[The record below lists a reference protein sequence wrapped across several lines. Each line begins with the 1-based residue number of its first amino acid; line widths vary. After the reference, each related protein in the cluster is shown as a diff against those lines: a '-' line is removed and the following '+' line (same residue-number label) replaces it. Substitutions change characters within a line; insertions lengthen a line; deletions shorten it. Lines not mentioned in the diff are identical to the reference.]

1 MRTIGL
7 IGGMSWQSSKIYY
20 ERINQLVADRLG
32 GAHSA
37 RLIVNSLDFGPIAQ
51 MQAEGQWKQAGS
63 VLADAAQA
71 LERAGADVIAIGAN
85 TMHKVAQ
92 QVMASTSLPLIHI
105 GDTLAAGLRSE
116 ARSKPL
122 LLGTRYTMEDPFMRD
137 HLAAKGIEALVPV
150 KPDRDVLH
158 AIIYDELI
166 KGIVTDASR
175 ARVRQMI
182 AAADEHE
189 ADAVIFGCTEIGMLF
204 PPTDAGLPGYDTL
217 ELHARALVD
226 FALQRWGYSSFA

>member
-7 IGGMSWQSSKIYY
+7 IGGMSWQSSKLYY
-20 ERINQLVADRLG
+20 DRINQLVADHLG

-37 RLIVNSLDFGPIAQ
+37 KLIVNSLDFGPIAR
-51 MQAEGQWKQAGS
+51 MQAEGRWKEAGAH
-63 VLADAAQA
+63 LANAAQA

-85 TMHKVAQ
+85 TMHKVAA
-92 QVMASTSLPLIHI
+92 QVMASTTLPLIHI
-105 GDTLAAGLRSE
+105 GDTLAAGLRSD

-137 HLAAKGIEALVPV
+137 HLAAKGIEAVIPRQ
-150 KPDRDVLH
+150 PDRDALH
-158 AIIYDELI
+158 AIIYNELI
-166 KGIVTDASR
+166 RGFVTEVSR

-182 AAADEHE
+182 EAAGEHE

-226 FALQRWGYSSFA
+226 FALA

>member
-1 MRTIGL
+1 VRTIGL
-7 IGGMSWQSSKIYY
+7 IGGMSWQSSKLYY
-20 ERINQLVADRLG
+20 DRINQLVADRLG

-37 RLIVNSLDFGPIAQ
+37 ELIVYSIDFDPMAK
-51 MQAEGQWKQAGS
+51 MQAEARWQEAGE
-63 VLADAAQA
+63 VLADAARK
-71 LERAGADVIAIGAN
+71 LEAAGADVIAIGAN
-85 TMHKVAQ
+85 TMHKVAA
-92 QVMASTSLPLIHI
+92 QVKAATKLPLIHI
-105 GDTLAAGLRSE
+105 GDALAAGLRKD

-137 HLAAKGIEALVPV
+137 HLAAKGIDTVVPDKTDRNALQ
-150 KPDRDVLH
+150 

-175 ARVRQMI
+175 KIVRAMI
-182 AAADEHE
+182 AASEEHE
-189 ADAVIFGCTEIGMLF
+189 ADAVIFGCTEIGLLF

-226 FALQRWGYSSFA
+226 FSLG

>member
-7 IGGMSWQSSKIYY
+7 IGGMSWQSSRLYY
-20 ERINQLVADRLG
+20 DRINQLVAERLG

-37 RLIVNSLDFGPIAQ
+37 KLIVYSIDFDPMAKL
-51 MQAEGQWKQAGS
+51 QAEGRWDEAGAM
-63 VLADAAQA
+63 LADAARK
-71 LERAGADVIAIGAN
+71 LELAGADVIAIGAN
-85 TMHKVAQ
+85 TMHKVAK
-92 QVMASTSLPLIHI
+92 QVTAATKLPLIHI
-105 GDTLAAGLRSE
+105 GDALAAGLRGD

-137 HLAAKGIEALVPV
+137 HLVARGIEAIVPD
-150 KPDRDVLH
+150 KAGRDDLH

-166 KGIVTDASR
+166 KGVVTDASR
-175 ARVRQMI
+175 KRVRAMI
-182 AAADEHE
+182 ADAGDHE

-217 ELHARALVD
+217 ELHARALVE
-226 FALQRWGYSSFA
+226 FSLAV